1 MDLILESAKNIAPV
15 KSRVMNS
22 CTIDLYVVQFIDEDS
37 ITLRSI
43 ENEHS
48 TATVRIQDIDVP
60 KFEDYMRTGKIITG
74 TLYGY
79 IPFEELDIESKRVC
93 YNEYGEIFDSIL
105 YKEFGISN
113 AMVNDMDKLIAI
125 SKFMVNKDISFFK
138 SIVEKEKNV

>member
-1 MDLILESAKNIAPV
+1 MDLILENAKNIASV
-15 KSRVMNS
+15 KTRTMNDCS
-22 CTIDLYVVQFIDEDS
+22 IDLYVVQFIDEDS

-43 ENEHS
+43 ENEQS
-48 TATVRIQDIDVP
+48 IATVRIQDIDVP

-79 IPFEELDIESKRVC
+79 IPFDELDTESKKVC
-93 YNEYGEIFDSIL
+93 YKEYGKIFDSIL
-105 YKEFGISN
+105 YKEFGLSN
-113 AMVNDMDKLIAI
+113 ILVNDMDKLIAV